1 MAISPKNKNDNVV
14 PLATTSE
21 ILAAEDQNACQ
32 MELFAAAVSPDQSNS
47 IHLYDTAP
55 KYTYAKRKRPVSD
68 SAFDRRKMTIA
79 KTEYDVEVQAARI
92 EVDGT
97 EFLMAPSER
106 EEHIEDALRKL
117 ATSGNGV
124 FINGEAGVR
133 FTLYELQKEL
143 SKHNHTYDWSQLREG
158 LYVMRRS
165 GLKLT
170 NKMTGESWEEN
181 FLSRL
186 VEGGRRPN
194 KDGSAYEPWFAGF
207 HKLVTKSITD
217 MTYRQINHPL
227 LMSIKGL
234 LAKYIFK
241 RMVMVYTYA
250 TLDRPYEPTLV
261 QILEESGRGLS
272 DEMKNNIKAIRRAF
286 DQLVERGVLIKV
298 EEAERMKQGN
308 KVINIRFALY
318 PTKSFVND
326 IIAANAK
333 QKELR
338 AKRNQLELAKIRSEL
353 DA

>member
-1 MAISPKNKNDNVV
+1 MAETTDSADDIVIAP
-14 PLATTSE
+14 ATQEE
-21 ILAAEDQNACQ
+21 ILAAEAQNASQ
-32 MELFAAAVSPDQSNS
+32 MELFASAVSSDQSNS

-55 KYTYAKRKRPVSD
+55 KYNYTKRKRHVTE

-79 KTEYDVEVQAARI
+79 KIDYEVEVQAARI

-97 EFLMAPSER
+97 EVLMPPSER

-124 FINGEAGVR
+124 FINGEAGVK

-143 SKHNHTYDWSQLREG
+143 SKHGHTYDWGQLREG
-158 LYVMRRS
+158 LYIMRRS

-186 VEGGRRPN
+186 VEGGRRKN
-194 KDGSAYEPWFAGF
+194 QDGTSYEPWYAGF
-207 HKLVTKSITD
+207 HKLVTKSIND
-217 MTYRQINHPL
+217 MTYRQINYPL

-241 RMVMVYTYA
+241 RMVAVYTYA
-250 TLDRPYEPTLV
+250 NLERPYEPTLV

-272 DEMKNNIKAIRRAF
+272 DEMKNNIKAVRRAF
-286 DQLVERGVLIKV
+286 DQLIERGVLIKV
-298 EEAERMKQGN
+298 EETERHKQGN

-318 PTKSFVND
+318 PTESFVSD
-326 IIAANAK
+326 VISANAK
-333 QKELR
+333 QKEIK
-338 AKRNQLELAKIRSEL
+338 AKHGQRELARIKAGLEN
-353 DA
+353 